1 MAKKRILIISHDKIG
16 TNMAGPGIRY
26 HYMAEALS
34 KDFNVTV
41 GFFDPTYLPD
51 EEFKH
56 TYKAQHVDKGEFHD
70 AFAAHDIIIALWLSE
85 EMLDHCD
92 ELGLFVVFDV
102 YAPVP
107 VENLALFTL
116 GSQKITAQTDFV
128 YEQSLLDYERFFER
142 GDLFLFSNRR
152 QLDYWV
158 GYTFGSKLVLVSSY
172 LKRNVFERFIYAPMG
187 IDTKTKL
194 EHTKPVIRDVIKGVT
209 KKDKILIWTGGIWN
223 WYDAKTLMKAMAR
236 LKKTRP
242 DIKLVFFGTKHPN
255 PDVPAMKE
263 ATEAFA
269 LARELNLLDKTV
281 FMHEGWV
288 PYPERINY
296 LLEADAA
303 VNTNKD
309 TIESEFSHRT
319 RVLDHILTGLPT
331 VSTAGDYISDEVIK
345 PRELGIVVKPY
356 DVDELQRAI
365 LDAVDDKNNQKIKK
379 RIATARAEYDWE
391 QTLAPLR
398 EFLLTN
404 PKKLERVKVPRTRP
418 MPKHTKAYKI
428 AKAVLPRPVKHI
440 IVKSLRYGK

>member
-1 MAKKRILIISHDKIG
+1 MTKKRILIISHDKIG

-26 HYMAEALS
+26 HYMATTLS
-34 KDFNVTV
+34 KDFYVTV

-51 EEFKH
+51 DNFKH
-56 TYKAQHVDKGEFHD
+56 TYAVKHVDKGEFHD
-70 AFAAHDIIIALWLSE
+70 SFSANDIIIALWLGE
-85 EMLDHCD
+85 DMLDYC
-92 ELGLFVVFDV
+92 EKLGLFVVFDI

-116 GSQKITAQTDFV
+116 GSQKITAHTDFV
-128 YEQSLLDYERFFER
+128 YEQSLIDYERFLER

-152 QLDYWV
+152 QLDYWI
-158 GYTFGSKLVLVSSY
+158 GYTFGSKLILVSSY
-172 LKRNVFERFIYAPMG
+172 MKRNVFERFIYAPMG

-194 EHTKPVIRDVIKGVT
+194 THTKPVIRDVMKGISQ
-209 KKDKILIWTGGIWN
+209 KDKVLIWTGGIWN

-269 LARELNLLDKTV
+269 LARELGLFEKTV

-296 LLEADAA
+296 LLESDAA

-331 VSTAGDYISDEVIK
+331 VSTAGDYISDEVIARK
-345 PRELGIVVKPY
+345 DLGIVVQPY
-356 DVDELQRAI
+356 DVDSLYRAI
-365 LDAVDDKNNQKIKK
+365 IDAVDDKNNK
-379 RIATARAEYDWE
+379 RIKQQIEAIRAEYDWE

-398 EFLLTN
+398 DSLLNN
-404 PKKLERVKVPRTRP
+404 PTKLERVKVPRTRQ
-418 MPKHTKAYKI
+418 MPKNTKAYKI
-428 AKAVLPRPVKHI
+428 AKALLPRRAKHI
-440 IVKSLRYGK
+440 IVKTLRYGK

>member
-1 MAKKRILIISHDKIG
+1 
-16 TNMAGPGIRY
+16 MAGPGIRY
-26 HYMAEALS
+26 HYMAEVLS
-34 KDFNVTV
+34 KDFAVTV

-51 EEFKH
+51 NDFQR
-56 TYKAQHVDKGEFHD
+56 TYTTKHVDKGEFHD
-70 AFAAHDIIIALWLSE
+70 SFEANDIIIALWLSE
-85 EMLDHCD
+85 DMLDYCD
-92 ELGLFVVFDV
+92 KHGIFVVFDV

-116 GSQKITAQTDFV
+116 GSQKITAHTDFV
-128 YEQSLLDYERFFER
+128 YEQSLLDYDRFLER

-152 QLDYWV
+152 QLDYWI
-158 GYTFGSKLVLVSSY
+158 GYTFGSKLILVSSY
-172 LKRNVFERFIYAPMG
+172 LKRDVFERFIYAPMG

-194 EHTKPVIRDVIKGVT
+194 SHTKSVIRDTIKGIS
-209 KKDKILIWTGGIWN
+209 KNDKILIWTGGIWN
-223 WYDAKTLMKAMAR
+223 WYDAKTLMEAMAR
-236 LKKTRP
+236 LKKKRP

-269 LARELNLLDKTV
+269 LARELDLLGKTV

-331 VSTAGDYISDEVIK
+331 VSTTGDFISDEVIG
-345 PRELGIVVKPY
+345 PRKLGIVVRPY
-356 DVDELQRAI
+356 DVDGLYEAI
-365 LDAVDDKNNQKIKK
+365 LEVTDEKNNKKIKK
-379 RIATARAEYDWE
+379 NISDMRPEYDWE
-391 QTLAPLR
+391 QTLSPLR
-398 EFLLTN
+398 DFLLRD
-404 PKKLERVKVPRTRP
+404 PAKLKRVKVPRTRQ
-418 MPKHTKAYKI
+418 MPKGTKAYKI